1 MAIIYGTV
9 PDAATLAVF
18 ESGAVQVVRWCD
30 IYEADNVTL
39 YQLGCHL
46 VDGAVS
52 VDVSRDERRN
62 IDITLNDAS
71 GLLGYGPGYFWYD
84 KIIKPY
90 RGVQL
95 PDKQIQGYISL
106 PGTTG
111 NAVTFTRSALASVTV
126 AEFAVRVSLDAVG
139 VAQALVGWSGGG
151 GGLALTSGNLLNIG
165 ITKTVSGTIGGAN
178 SSVACP
184 NLAVGVKIWLRGI
197 VTVATA
203 VCQYYCSTTDTN
215 DYDQVVWTQIGTNVT
230 GTNPAGAVD
239 LTKTI
244 TPIFGANTIT
254 AAGFAGKLY
263 AGYEGISTAK
273 TIEFDASDYPV
284 NAATFIA
291 TTGQTATFQTSGV
304 TPAVARMVAKA
315 TAVGD
320 IWATGLGEF
329 IPDVIDRPRFPHNV
343 HVTGRDFTKKM
354 MIDRFSVT
362 TTFAVGA
369 NVGATIQT
377 IATNAGITK
386 FNFATVTNTL
396 GAAVTFEKNTS
407 RWDACKQLAQSI
419 SCDLYFDNNGYLTL
433 QLMVDPLTASL
444 LYTFKTGAAS
454 NLVDFSR
461 STNDSR
467 LYNDVLVYGDGPDN
481 PLVYAN
487 VTNTAPSSPTRI
499 AKIGRRTYSFASQ
512 FFTSNAQCLLYAQKL
527 LAVVAL
533 EQYDMNLT
541 SLVIPWLEVGKA
553 VEVILPDAAV
563 GDPTRFLLTSFS
575 IPMML
580 GPMTGQAKRVTLVG

>member
-1 MAIIYGTV
+1 
-9 PDAATLAVF
+9 
-18 ESGAVQVVRWCD
+18 
-30 IYEADNVTL
+30 
-39 YQLGCHL
+39 
-46 VDGAVS
+46 
-52 VDVSRDERRN
+52 
-62 IDITLNDAS
+62 
-71 GLLGYGPGYFWYD
+71 
-84 KIIKPY
+84 
-90 RGVQL
+90 
-95 PDKQIQGYISL
+95 
-106 PGTTG
+106 
-111 NAVTFTRSALASVTV
+111 
-126 AEFAVRVSLDAVG
+126 
-139 VAQALVGWSGGG
+139 
-151 GGLALTSGNLLNIG
+151 
-165 ITKTVSGTIGGAN
+165 
-178 SSVACP
+178 
-184 NLAVGVKIWLRGI
+184 
-197 VTVATA
+197 
-203 VCQYYCSTTDTN
+203 
-215 DYDQVVWTQIGTNVT
+215 
-230 GTNPAGAVD
+230 
-239 LTKTI
+239 
-244 TPIFGANTIT
+244 
-254 AAGFAGKLY
+254 
-263 AGYEGISTAK
+263 
-273 TIEFDASDYPV
+273 
-284 NAATFIA
+284 
-291 TTGQTATFQTSGV
+291 
-304 TPAVARMVAKA
+304 
-315 TAVGD
+315 
-320 IWATGLGEF
+320 
-329 IPDVIDRPRFPHNV
+329 
-343 HVTGRDFTKKM
+343 M

-553 VEVILPDAAV
+553 VVVILPDAAV